1 MSPHGMSPVT
11 VPVGQMAPS
20 PVNVPVFNAP
30 GQNFG
35 LPPMSG
41 AGPGLWSSGPSTQQQ
56 QAFGGGWGALPG
68 VGNLMPPGI
77 SSSSP
82 VGVPP
87 MAPSPVHVTASSPL
101 PPHGMMMDPSLSA
114 QAGVFHPQTYPGPD
128 YNASQQQQ
136 QHRQS
141 RQMQQGEDSKVD
153 AGAENLNAGSRSKD
167 EGGDEIGDGIASSS
181 LQGAA
186 RDVAR
191 SQKAKTTKK
200 GKVASDDSPDS
211 PRKGKKQQHQQPHRE
226 DADGTSKPTDPGEQK
241 KAELNENPQTK
252 LAFKEFYRKFHAL
265 ERTSLSEAQQF
276 AMDVLEGAA
285 DGTPLPGSVHWRV
298 YLELADLAKRSNKSN
313 AARSLYAKVCELQPY
328 TPQGWLEYSKLEEE
342 CGDLPKC
349 QRLLYTGLRYCEFNE
364 SLMTRTIKHEEKTG
378 NLAGARSLLAR
389 LKHAPGIEKVWRTVL
404 EGALF
409 EARSGNPT
417 VARRLLKCKYSL
429 CSFICSKLWIKSV
442 SHLDQTILSSSR
454 HHLIFVRT
462 QT

>member
-1 MSPHGMSPVT
+1 MSSHIKLFFFPRCSILPQIQSPVPMSPHGMSPVT
-11 VPVGQMAPS
+11 VPTGQMAPS
-20 PVNVPVFNAP
+20 PVNVPVFNGP

-35 LPPMSG
+35 LPPIGG
-41 AGPGLWSSGPSTQQQ
+41 AGAGLWSSGPSTQQQ
-56 QAFGGGWGALPG
+56 EAFGGGWGALPG
-68 VGNLMPPGI
+68 VGNVMPSGI

-87 MAPSPVHVTASSPL
+87 MAPSPVPATASSPV
-101 PPHGMMMDPSLSA
+101 PPHGMMADPSLSA

-128 YNASQQQQ
+128 YHALQQQS
-136 QHRQS
+136 QHRQK
-141 RQMQQGEDSKVD
+141 REDGKHDPSAEKLIARSK
-153 AGAENLNAGSRSKD
+153 SKD
-167 EGGDEIGDGIASSS
+167 EADDNGDGVATSS

-186 RDVAR
+186 GRGVAR
-191 SQKAKTTKK
+191 SQKAKK
-200 GKVASDDSPDS
+200 GKVAPDDSPDS
-211 PRKGKKQQHQQPHRE
+211 PRKGKKQQPHRD
-226 DADGTSKPTDPGEQK
+226 DADGTSKPSDPGEQK

-265 ERTSLSEAQQF
+265 ERTSLSEAQEF
-276 AMDVLEGAA
+276 AVNVLEGTA

-417 VARRLLKCKYSL
+417 VARRLLKCEYFFV
-429 CSFICSKLWIKSV
+429 CSAQAGIP
-442 SHLDQTILSSSR
+442 
-454 HHLIFVRT
+454 
-462 QT
+462 

>member
-1 MSPHGMSPVT
+1 
-11 VPVGQMAPS
+11 
-20 PVNVPVFNAP
+20 
-30 GQNFG
+30 
-35 LPPMSG
+35 
-41 AGPGLWSSGPSTQQQ
+41 
-56 QAFGGGWGALPG
+56 
-68 VGNLMPPGI
+68 
-77 SSSSP
+77 
-82 VGVPP
+82 
-87 MAPSPVHVTASSPL
+87 
-101 PPHGMMMDPSLSA
+101 MMMDPSLSA

-128 YNASQQQQ
+128 YHASQQQS

-141 RQMQQGEDSKVD
+141 RDDSKL
-153 AGAENLNAGSRSKD
+153 GPSAEKMIARSKSKD
-167 EGGDEIGDGIASSS
+167 EDDDNGARSKSKDEDDDNGDGVAASS

-186 RDVAR
+186 ARDIAR
-191 SQKAKTTKK
+191 GQKAKTSKK
-200 GKVASDDSPDS
+200 GKAVPDDSPDS
-211 PRKGKKQQHQQPHRE
+211 PRKGKKQQQQPHRD
-226 DADGTSKPTDPGEQK
+226 DADGTSKPSDPGEQK

-276 AMDVLEGAA
+276 AMSVLEGAA

-378 NLAGARSLLAR
+378 NLPGARSLLAR

-417 VARRLLKCKYSL
+417 VARRLLKCEL
-429 CSFICSKLWIKSV
+429 FFFIYLFP
-442 SHLDQTILSSSR
+442 TI
-454 HHLIFVRT
+454 VPW
-462 QT
+462 

>member
-11 VPVGQMAPS
+11 VPANQVVPS
-20 PVNVPVFNAP
+20 PVNVPVFNGP

-35 LPPMSG
+35 LPPIGG

-56 QAFGGGWGALPG
+56 EAFGGGWGALPG
-68 VGNLMPPGI
+68 VGNVMPSGI

-87 MAPSPVHVTASSPL
+87 MAPSPVPVTASSPV
-101 PPHGMMMDPSLSA
+101 PPHGIMVDPSLAA
-114 QAGVFHPQTYPGPD
+114 QAGVFHPQTHPGPD
-128 YNASQQQQ
+128 YHASQQQS

-141 RQMQQGEDSKVD
+141 REDGKLGPS
-153 AGAENLNAGSRSKD
+153 AEKLLARKKSKD
-167 EGGDEIGDGIASSS
+167 EGDDNGDGVATSS
-181 LQGAA
+181 LEGAA
-186 RDVAR
+186 RDIAR
-191 SQKAKTTKK
+191 SQKAKVPKK
-200 GKVASDDSPDS
+200 GKGAPDDFPDS
-211 PRKGKKQQHQQPHRE
+211 PRKGKKQQQPHRD
-226 DADGTSKPTDPGEQK
+226 DADGTSKPSDPGEQK
-241 KAELNENPQTK
+241 KSELNENPQTK
-252 LAFKEFYRKFHAL
+252 LAFKEFYRKFHVL

-276 AMDVLEGAA
+276 AMSVLEGTA

-417 VARRLLKCKYSL
+417 VARRLLKCEYFFV
-429 CSFICSKLWIKSV
+429 CSAQAGIP
-442 SHLDQTILSSSR
+442 
-454 HHLIFVRT
+454 
-462 QT
+462 

>member
-1 MSPHGMSPVT
+1 MLTQYKLHSCFLSLSISASNKNQSPVPMSPHGMSPVT
-11 VPVGQMAPS
+11 VPVGQAVPS
-20 PVNVPVFNAP
+20 PVNLPVFNAP

-35 LPPMSG
+35 LPPITG

-56 QAFGGGWGALPG
+56 QGFGGGWGALPG
-68 VGNLMPPGI
+68 VGNVMPPAM
-77 SSSSP
+77 SASSP

-87 MAPSPVHVTASSPL
+87 MAPSPVPSAAPSPV
-101 PPHGMMMDPSLSA
+101 PPYGIMVDPSLSA

-128 YNASQQQQ
+128 YYASQQS
-136 QHRQS
+136 QHHPIEEPQLGPRVEGAVPS
-141 RQMQQGEDSKVD
+141 RTKNKGETDD
-153 AGAENLNAGSRSKD
+153 N
-167 EGGDEIGDGIASSS
+167 GDGVATSS
-181 LQGAA
+181 LQAA
-186 RDVAR
+186 RDMAR
-191 SQKAKTTKK
+191 SQKVKLPKK
-200 GKVASDDSPDS
+200 GKNVPDEIPES
-211 PRKGKKQQHQQPHRE
+211 PRKGRKQQQRDDIVGAPKQV
-226 DADGTSKPTDPGEQK
+226 DPGEQK
-241 KAELNENPQTK
+241 KSELNENPQTK

-276 AMDVLEGAA
+276 AMSVLEGATE
-285 DGTPLPGSVHWRV
+285 GTPLPGSVHWRV

-313 AARSLYAKVCELQPY
+313 AARSLYSKVCELQPY

-417 VARRLLKCKYSL
+417 VARRLLKCK
-429 CSFICSKLWIKSV
+429 CVC
-442 SHLDQTILSSSR
+442 
-454 HHLIFVRT
+454 
-462 QT
+462 

>member
-1 MSPHGMSPVT
+1 MSPYDMSPVT

-35 LPPMSG
+35 LLPIGG

-68 VGNLMPPGI
+68 AGNAMPPVM
-77 SSSSP
+77 SASSP

-87 MAPSPVHVTASSPL
+87 MAPSPVPVSVPSPV
-101 PPHGMMMDPSLSA
+101 PPHAMMMDPSLSA
-114 QAGVFHPQTYPGPD
+114 QAGIFHPQSHPGPD
-128 YNASQQQQ
+128 YYASQQQS
-136 QHRQS
+136 QHRPI
-141 RQMQQGEDSKVD
+141 RQMHEEGERTASL
-153 AGAENLNAGSRSKD
+153 GAENLIVRSKSKD
-167 EGGDEIGDGIASSS
+167 DGEREGGGDSDGVAPSSRK
-181 LQGAA
+181 GAA
-186 RDVAR
+186 RDIVG
-191 SQKAKTTKK
+191 SQKTKVPKK
-200 GKVASDDSPDS
+200 GYVAPDDVPDS
-211 PRKGKKQQHQQPHRE
+211 PRKGRKQQPQRE
-226 DADGTSKPTDPGEQK
+226 NVDGAPKQSEPGEHK
-241 KAELNENPQTK
+241 KADLNENPQTK

-265 ERTSLSEAQQF
+265 ERTSLSEAQEF
-276 AMDVLEGAA
+276 AMSVLEGAA
-285 DGTPLPGSVHWRV
+285 EGTPLPGSVHWRV

-417 VARRLLKCKYSL
+417 VARRLLKCK
-429 CSFICSKLWIKSV
+429 C
-442 SHLDQTILSSSR
+442 LSCVC
-454 HHLIFVRT
+454 LL
-462 QT
+462 